1 MYKLF
6 ESEVYDLQVQ
16 IKNTFKMIYLA
27 REGKKLGQF
36 MSKSD
41 TGILVGAATG
51 SIVAYS
57 MLPKEKRTDLIPN
70 HFDAVN
76 LATTHFKKVYNTI
89 FTTEEYDTSNL
100 SVQERN
106 SVLFL
111 SSIIDLKRNFPNEI
125 SDEFEELLKT
135 ALKIIYMGVFRKFR
149 NEIATLAARQK
160 KKKLPLAKII
170 LELNA
175 VMNNYPIKQI
185 ARMDALRWENEKEQ
199 NNQFEEPKIVI
210 TETFA

>member
-1 MYKLF
+1 
-6 ESEVYDLQVQ
+6 
-16 IKNTFKMIYLA
+16 
-27 REGKKLGQF
+27 
-36 MSKSD
+36 
-41 TGILVGAATG
+41 
-51 SIVAYS
+51 
-57 MLPKEKRTDLIPN
+57 
-70 HFDAVN
+70 
-76 LATTHFKKVYNTI
+76 
-89 FTTEEYDTSNL
+89 
-100 SVQERN
+100 
-106 SVLFL
+106 
-111 SSIIDLKRNFPNEI
+111 
-125 SDEFEELLKT
+125 
-135 ALKIIYMGVFRKFR
+135 MGVFRKFR

>member
-1 MYKLF
+1 M
-6 ESEVYDLQVQ
+6 
-16 IKNTFKMIYLA
+16 
-27 REGKKLGQF
+27 
-36 MSKSD
+36 
-41 TGILVGAATG
+41 
-51 SIVAYS
+51 
-57 MLPKEKRTDLIPN
+57 
-70 HFDAVN
+70 
-76 LATTHFKKVYNTI
+76 YNTI

-111 SSIIDLKRNFPNEI
+111 SSIVDLKRNFPNEI
-125 SDEFEELLKT
+125 SDDFEELLKT

-210 TETFA
+210 TETFS